1 MPVLVKSTAIASIVL
16 LLAACGGGG
25 SGGDSAMSDT
35 EPPSGSTP
43 GTDVSFP
50 AELSRTE
57 FAATLRE
64 YAGGEAPR
72 LDDAASDSRIATIV
86 GAADS
91 WMSYTGPRDTAPE
104 TFTTQVCDTNGCGSV
119 TAESFA
125 PDLYSTQEYT
135 HVMAKNGVHVQLSWY
150 TSAHQDAMG
159 EWLFEGRSFA
169 GLLEHGMFY
178 ANEIVFGGETTIN
191 VDAIGEAT
199 GAAPAAGTATWS
211 GVVTGFDADG
221 WVYGDATLTMDF
233 QDVTVDA
240 AFGELVGLSADAPR
254 YNVAAWTDLPVVDG
268 GFQSDEA
275 TRSIQGAFYGS
286 AGDEAGGVFFD
297 RGEGVGGAFGAVR
310 AR

>member
-16 LLAACGGGG
+16 LLAACSGGG
-25 SGGDSAMSDT
+25 SGGGSAMSDA

-43 GTDVSFP
+43 GTDISFP

-64 YAGGEAPR
+64 YAGGEATR
-72 LDDAASDSRIATIV
+72 LDDAASHGRNAAIV

-91 WMSYTGPRDTAPE
+91 WMSYTGPRATAPDA
-104 TFTTQVCDTNGCGSV
+104 FTAQVCDTNGCGAV

-125 PDLYSTQEYT
+125 PDLFSTQELE
-135 HVMAKNGVHVQLSWY
+135 HVMVKDGVHVQLSWY
-150 TSAHQDAMG
+150 TSAHQDTMG
-159 EWLFEGRSFA
+159 DWLFEGRSFA
-169 GLLEHGMFY
+169 GLLEHGIFY
-178 ANEIVFGGETTIN
+178 ANEIEFGGERSIDVN
-191 VDAIGEAT
+191 AIGEAT

-211 GVVTGFDADG
+211 GIVTGFDADG
-221 WVYGDATLTMDF
+221 WVYGDTTLTMDF
-233 QDVTVDA
+233 QDVTVDV
-240 AFGELVGLSADAPR
+240 AFGEFVGLSADAPR

-286 AGDEAGGVFFD
+286 AGNEAGGVFFD

-310 AR
+310 TP